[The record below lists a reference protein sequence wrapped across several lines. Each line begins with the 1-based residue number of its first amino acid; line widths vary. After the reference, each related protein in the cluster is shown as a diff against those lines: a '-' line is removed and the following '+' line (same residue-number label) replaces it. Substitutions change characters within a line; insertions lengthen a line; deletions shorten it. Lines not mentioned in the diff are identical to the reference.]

1 MDDDVWVGSNNEQ
14 HWVRRWSHGGD
25 GNDDMGQ
32 WGDTVV
38 TCHVSGVQGDHIS
51 MSRTVSRM
59 SQHFKHK
66 HTVLDLGP
74 QLDR

>member
-1 MDDDVWVGSNNEQ
+1 MMFWMMMFGLEVIMSR
-14 HWVRRWSHGGD
+14 VRRWSHGGD

-51 MSRTVSRM
+51 MSQTVSRM

-66 HTVLDLGP
+66 HSPKPGSTI
-74 QLDR
+74 R